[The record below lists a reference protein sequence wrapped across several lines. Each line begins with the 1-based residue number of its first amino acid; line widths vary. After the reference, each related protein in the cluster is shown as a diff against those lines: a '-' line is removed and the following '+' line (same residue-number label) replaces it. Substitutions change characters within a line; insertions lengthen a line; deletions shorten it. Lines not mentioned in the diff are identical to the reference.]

1 MPRKRIL
8 EIIPTL
14 DRAGAEK
21 QLLLLAAGLPRDEF
35 DVHVCVL
42 TRLGPLWPDYQA
54 AGIPVTVVGKPWK
67 FDPLAL
73 VRLTRLVRRLKP
85 DLVHTW
91 IFAANAYGRVAAR
104 LAGVACVVAGER
116 CVDLW
121 KGGLELTIDRWLAR
135 RTACIVANS
144 GAIRDFYVARG
155 LPEEKFE
162 VIPNG
167 IAWRVAGPAP
177 REQVLAEL
185 GLPRT
190 ARLIAL
196 VGRLWPQ
203 KRVQDA
209 IWAMDLLRIYPYDL
223 HLLVVGDG
231 PQRRQLERLSVQ
243 VDRKN
248 HIHFLG
254 QRADVPRWLP
264 HCEMLWSPS
273 AFEGQSNAIL
283 EAMAAGLPVVATDI
297 PGTRD
302 LVVHGQT
309 GFLIP
314 TPPRAAQMASINDV
328 VVRGLC
334 RYTRQLL
341 EKRDLARQLGAAGR
355 QRALSEFSVERMVER
370 YAALYRRLLD
380 RQPPGLQAVAPL
392 QSRPEPAI
400 DGDHLPRDEIGL
412 RRHQKASKLG
422 HVLRRPPAVAE
433 GFVASPLLPIL
444 GSLLRPARPNPSWGQ
459 AIHSHLGR

>member
-1 MPRKRIL
+1 MFAKRVL
-8 EIIPTL
+8 HIIPTL

-21 QLLLLAAGLPRDEF
+21 QLLLLAAGLPREEF
-35 DVHVCVL
+35 EVHVCVL
-42 TRLGPLWPDYQA
+42 TRLGPLWPDYRA
-54 AGIPVTVVGKPWK
+54 AGIPVTLIGKPWK

-73 VRLTRLVRRLKP
+73 VRLWRLMRRLRP
-85 DLVHTW
+85 QVVHTW
-91 IFAANAYGRVAAR
+91 IFAANAYGRVAGL
-104 LAGVACVVAGER
+104 LAGVGCLVAGER

-121 KGGLELTIDRWLAR
+121 KGPSELAIDRWLAR
-135 RTACIVANS
+135 RTSCIVVNS
-144 GAIRDFYVARG
+144 PAVRDFYVQHG
-155 LPEEKFE
+155 LPSDKFE

-167 IAWRVAGPAP
+167 MPPVGLPRAP
-177 REQVLAEL
+177 RDQVLAEL
-185 GLPRT
+185 RLPQT

-209 IWAMDLLRIYPYDL
+209 IWAMDLLRVYPYDL

-231 PQRRQLERLSVQ
+231 PQRRQLERLAAQ
-243 VDRKN
+243 VDRPN

-254 QRADVPRWLP
+254 QRADVLRLLP

-283 EAMAAGLPVVATDI
+283 EAMAAGIPVVATDI

-309 GFLIP
+309 GLLIP
-314 TPPRAAQMASINDV
+314 TPPRAAQMATVNDV

-341 EKRDLARQLGAAGR
+341 ENPDLARRLGAAGQ
-355 QRALSEFSVERMVER
+355 QRAQTHFSVERMVQA
-370 YAALYRRLLD
+370 YAALYRRLL
-380 RQPPGLQAVAPL
+380 GT
-392 QSRPEPAI
+392 
-400 DGDHLPRDEIGL
+400 
-412 RRHQKASKLG
+412 
-422 HVLRRPPAVAE
+422 
-433 GFVASPLLPIL
+433 
-444 GSLLRPARPNPSWGQ
+444 
-459 AIHSHLGR
+459 

>member
-8 EIIPTL
+8 QIIPTL

-21 QLLLLAAGLPRDEF
+21 QLLLLATGLPRDEF
-35 DVHVCVL
+35 EVHVCVL
-42 TRLGPLWPDYQA
+42 TRLGPLWPEFQA

-73 VRLTRLVRRLKP
+73 VRLARLVRRVRP
-85 DLVHTW
+85 HVVHTW
-91 IFAANAYGRVAAR
+91 LFAANAYGRVAAR
-104 LAGVACVVAGER
+104 LAGVPRVVAGER

-121 KGGLELTIDRWLAR
+121 KGWLELAIDRWLAR
-135 RTACIVANS
+135 HTACIVANS
-144 GAIRDFYVARG
+144 PAVRDFYADRG
-155 LPEEKFE
+155 LPAHKFA
-162 VIPNG
+162 VIYNG
-167 IAWRVAGPAP
+167 VPPFCAQRMP

-209 IWAMDLLRIYPYDL
+209 IWAMDLLRVYPYDL
-223 HLLVVGDG
+223 HLLVIGDG
-231 PQRRQLERLSVQ
+231 PQRRQLERLSAQ
-243 VDRKN
+243 VDRRD

-254 QRADVPRWLP
+254 QRTDVLRLLP

-302 LVVHGQT
+302 LVVDGQT

-314 TPPRAAQMASINDV
+314 TPPRAAQMPTINDV

-334 RYTRQLL
+334 RHTRRLM
-341 EKRDLARQLGAAGR
+341 EDPDLARRLGAAG
-355 QRALSEFSVERMVER
+355 QRRVQTDFSVERMVQQ

-380 RQPPGLQAVAPL
+380 GT
-392 QSRPEPAI
+392 E
-400 DGDHLPRDEIGL
+400 E
-412 RRHQKASKLG
+412 
-422 HVLRRPPAVAE
+422 
-433 GFVASPLLPIL
+433 
-444 GSLLRPARPNPSWGQ
+444 
-459 AIHSHLGR
+459 

>member
-1 MPRKRIL
+1 MCTKRIL
-8 EIIPTL
+8 HIIPTL

-21 QLLLLAAGLPRDEF
+21 QLLLLAAGLPRQEF
-35 DVHVCVL
+35 DVHVAVL
-42 TRLGPLWPDYQA
+42 TRLGPLWPEYQA
-54 AGIPVTVVGKPWK
+54 AAIPVTVVGKAWK

-73 VRLTRLVRRLKP
+73 LRLWRLLRRLKP
-85 DLVHTW
+85 HLVQTW

-104 LAGVACVVAGER
+104 LARTPCVVATER

-121 KGGLELTIDRWLAR
+121 KGSLELAIDRRLAP

-144 GAIRDFYVARG
+144 PAIRDFYIQQG
-155 LPEEKFE
+155 LPPSKFE
-162 VIPNG
+162 VIPN
-167 IAWRVAGPAP
+167 AVPPPPGPSPP
-177 REQVLAEL
+177 RDQVLAEL
-185 GLPRT
+185 QLPPT

-209 IWAMDLLRIYPYDL
+209 IWAMDLLRVYPYDL
-223 HLLVVGDG
+223 HLLVIGDG
-231 PQRRQLERLSVQ
+231 PQRPQLERFARQ
-243 VDRKN
+243 VDRPN

-254 QRADVPRWLP
+254 HRSDVLRLLP

-283 EAMAAGLPVVATDI
+283 EAMAAAVPVVATDI

-314 TPPRAAQMASINDV
+314 TPPRQPKMPTINDV
-328 VVRGLC
+328 VVQGLC

-341 EKRDLARQLGAAGR
+341 ENPELAHRLGTAG
-355 QRALSEFSVERMVER
+355 QRRAKTHFSVEQMLQR
-370 YAALYRRLLD
+370 YAALYRRLLQNHPQTH
-380 RQPPGLQAVAPL
+380 QPPGA
-392 QSRPEPAI
+392 
-400 DGDHLPRDEIGL
+400 
-412 RRHQKASKLG
+412 
-422 HVLRRPPAVAE
+422 
-433 GFVASPLLPIL
+433 
-444 GSLLRPARPNPSWGQ
+444 
-459 AIHSHLGR
+459 

>member
-8 EIIPTL
+8 QIIPTL

-21 QLLLLAAGLPRDEF
+21 QLLLLATGLPRDEF
-35 DVHVCVL
+35 EVHVCVL
-42 TRLGPLWPDYQA
+42 TRLGPLWPEFQA
-54 AGIPVTVVGKPWK
+54 AGIPVKVVGKPWK

-73 VRLTRLVRRLKP
+73 VRLARLVRRVRP
-85 DLVHTW
+85 HVVHTW
-91 IFAANAYGRVAAR
+91 LFAANAYGRVAAR
-104 LAGVACVVAGER
+104 LAGVPRVVAGER

-121 KGGLELTIDRWLAR
+121 KGWLELAIDRWLAR
-135 RTACIVANS
+135 HTACIVANS
-144 GAIRDFYVARG
+144 PAVRDFYADRG
-155 LPEEKFE
+155 LPAHKFA
-162 VIPNG
+162 VIYNG
-167 IAWRVAGPAP
+167 VPPFCAQRMP

-209 IWAMDLLRIYPYDL
+209 IWAMDLLRVYPYDL
-223 HLLVVGDG
+223 HLLVIGDG
-231 PQRRQLERLSVQ
+231 PQRRQLERLSAQ
-243 VDRKN
+243 VDRRD

-254 QRADVPRWLP
+254 QRTDVLRLLP

-302 LVVHGQT
+302 LVVDGQT

-314 TPPRAAQMASINDV
+314 TPPRAAQMPTINDV

-334 RYTRQLL
+334 RHTRRLM
-341 EKRDLARQLGAAGR
+341 EDPDLARRLGAAG
-355 QRALSEFSVERMVER
+355 QRRVQTDFSVERMVQQ

-380 RQPPGLQAVAPL
+380 GT
-392 QSRPEPAI
+392 E
-400 DGDHLPRDEIGL
+400 
-412 RRHQKASKLG
+412 K
-422 HVLRRPPAVAE
+422 
-433 GFVASPLLPIL
+433 
-444 GSLLRPARPNPSWGQ
+444 
-459 AIHSHLGR
+459 

>member
-1 MPRKRIL
+1 MSRTRVL

-35 DVHVCVL
+35 EVHVCVL
-42 TRLGPLWPDYQA
+42 TRLGPLWPEYQA
-54 AGIPVTVVGKPWK
+54 AGIPVTLIGKPWK
-67 FDPLAL
+67 LDPLAL
-73 VRLTRLVRRLKP
+73 VRLWRLVRRLQP

-91 IFAANAYGRVAAR
+91 IFAANAYGRVAAL
-104 LAGVACVVAGER
+104 LAGTRCLVAGER

-144 GAIRDFYVARG
+144 PAVRDFYVQHG
-155 LPEEKFE
+155 LPAEKFE

-167 IAWRVAGPAP
+167 VPPLRIPAAP
-177 REQVLAEL
+177 RDQVLAEL

-190 ARLIAL
+190 ARLIAV

-209 IWAMDLLRIYPYDL
+209 IWAMDLLRVYPYDL
-223 HLLVVGDG
+223 HLLVIGDG
-231 PQRRQLERLSVQ
+231 PQRRPLQRLAAQ
-243 VDRKN
+243 VDRPN

-254 QRADVPRWLP
+254 QRSDVLRLLP

-283 EAMAAGLPVVATDI
+283 EAMATGLPVVATDI
-297 PGTRD
+297 PGTAD

-314 TPPRAAQMASINDV
+314 TPPRAAQMATVNDV

-334 RYTRQLL
+334 RYTKQLL
-341 EKRDLARQLGAAGR
+341 ENPELARRLGAAGQ
-355 QRALSEFSVERMVER
+355 QRVATHFSVEGMVQL
-370 YAALYRRLLD
+370 YAALYRRLIHGQTL
-380 RQPPGLQAVAPL
+380 QPVAPG
-392 QSRPEPAI
+392 A
-400 DGDHLPRDEIGL
+400 
-412 RRHQKASKLG
+412 
-422 HVLRRPPAVAE
+422 
-433 GFVASPLLPIL
+433 
-444 GSLLRPARPNPSWGQ
+444 
-459 AIHSHLGR
+459 

>member
-1 MPRKRIL
+1 MSPKRVL

-21 QLLLLAAGLPRDEF
+21 QLLLLAADLPREEF
-35 DVHVCVL
+35 EVHVCVL
-42 TRLGPLWPDYQA
+42 TRLGPLWPEYQA
-54 AGIPVTVVGKPWK
+54 AGVPVTVIGKAWK

-73 VRLTRLVRRLKP
+73 LRLWRVLRRVRP
-85 DLVHTW
+85 HLVHTW

-104 LAGVACVVAGER
+104 LARVGCLVAGER

-121 KGGLELTIDRWLAR
+121 KGTLELAIDRWLAR
-135 RTACIVANS
+135 HTACIVANS
-144 GAIRDFYVARG
+144 PAVRDFYIQRG
-155 LPEEKFE
+155 LPPDKFE

-167 IAWRVAGPAP
+167 VPPLRIAPAP
-177 REQVLAEL
+177 RGQVLAEM

-209 IWAMDLLRIYPYDL
+209 IWAMDLLRVYPYDV
-223 HLLVVGDG
+223 HLLVIGDG
-231 PQRRQLERLSVQ
+231 PLRRQLERLAAQ
-243 VDRKN
+243 VDRPN

-254 QRADVPRWLP
+254 QRSDVLRLLP

-283 EAMAAGLPVVATDI
+283 EAMAAGIPVVATDI

-309 GFLIP
+309 GLLIP
-314 TPPRAAQMASINDV
+314 TPPRAAQMATINDV

-334 RYTRQLL
+334 RHTRHLL
-341 EKRDLARQLGAAGR
+341 ENPDLARRLGSAGQ
-355 QRALSEFSVERMVER
+355 QRVQTHFSVERMVHS

-380 RQPPGLQAVAPL
+380 EQKHQQQEGGPAFPGPPP
-392 QSRPEPAI
+392 I
-400 DGDHLPRDEIGL
+400 
-412 RRHQKASKLG
+412 
-422 HVLRRPPAVAE
+422 
-433 GFVASPLLPIL
+433 SPLT
-444 GSLLRPARPNPSWGQ
+444 SDV
-459 AIHSHLGR
+459 

>member
-1 MPRKRIL
+1 MPIKRIL
-8 EIIPTL
+8 QIIPTL

-35 DVHVCVL
+35 DVHVAVL
-42 TRLGPLWPDYQA
+42 TRLGPLWPEYQA
-54 AGIPVTVVGKPWK
+54 AGVPVTVVGKAWK
-67 FDPLAL
+67 LDPLAL
-73 VRLTRLVRRLKP
+73 VRLCRLVRRLRP
-85 DLVHTW
+85 DLVQTW

-104 LAGVACVVAGER
+104 LAGTRRVVASER

-121 KGGLELTIDRWLAR
+121 KGGLELAIDRWLAR

-144 GAIRDFYVARG
+144 PAVRDFYVQRG
-155 LPEEKFE
+155 LPADKFQ
-162 VIPNG
+162 VIPNAVPPLR
-167 IAWRVAGPAP
+167 IESPP
-177 REQVLAEL
+177 RDQVLAEL
-185 GLPRT
+185 GLPPT

-209 IWAMDLLRIYPYDL
+209 IWAMDLLRVYPYDV
-223 HLLVVGDG
+223 HLLVMGDG
-231 PQRRQLERLSVQ
+231 PQRRQLERFAAQ
-243 VDRKN
+243 VDRPN

-254 QRADVPRWLP
+254 QRTDVLRLLP

-314 TPPRAAQMASINDV
+314 TPPRPAQMATINHV
-328 VVRGLC
+328 VIQGLC

-341 EKRDLARQLGAAGR
+341 EDPELARRLGAAGQVR
-355 QRALSEFSVERMVER
+355 VRTHFSVEQMIQR
-370 YAALYRRLLD
+370 YAALYRRLLED
-380 RQPPGLQAVAPL
+380 HPQPP
-392 QSRPEPAI
+392 EPPGA
-400 DGDHLPRDEIGL
+400 
-412 RRHQKASKLG
+412 
-422 HVLRRPPAVAE
+422 
-433 GFVASPLLPIL
+433 
-444 GSLLRPARPNPSWGQ
+444 
-459 AIHSHLGR
+459 